1 MKTFRNLSLTSK
13 IAVVLLYTR
22 INLKIVFGLKALIV
36 LAVAFVYVVVLCLIA
51 VTTDA
56 LTLSVGQALP
66 FVVWIPLT
74 VFAVLF
80 SMDIISKERDANLIE
95 TFFTVSVSLYRLWL
109 LKFMTLMAALTLLA
123 IVLIAATDIFIV
135 DLPIWLTLVNVLPP
149 VLFFASL
156 TVLFSALLNSANAA
170 AMCVTAIL
178 AFVMITYEG
187 LSKEVVYPFLNPYEK
202 PIQVES
208 FICIRNLVWNKI
220 IYTLFGCVWFWRA
233 LKRLDHRER
242 LLK

>member
-1 MKTFRNLSLTSK
+1 MMSKLS
-13 IAVVLLYTR
+13 VVLLYTR
-22 INLKIVFGLKALIV
+22 INLKIVFGLKALII
-36 LAVAFVYVVVLCLIA
+36 LAVAFVYVIILCVIA
-51 VTTDA
+51 VNTDA
-56 LTLSVGQALP
+56 LSLSVGEALP

-95 TFFTVSVSLYRLWL
+95 TFFTVSVSVYRLWL
-109 LKFMTLMAALTLLA
+109 LKFMTLMACLTVLAFAL
-123 IVLIAATDIFIV
+123 IVATDIFIV
-135 DLPIWLTLVNVLPP
+135 ELPVWITLVNVLPP

-156 TVLFSALLNSANAA
+156 TVLFSAMLNSANAA

-178 AFVMITYEG
+178 AFVMLTYEG
-187 LSKEVVYPFLNPYEK
+187 LSKEVVYPFLNPLDK

-208 FICIRNLVWNKI
+208 FIWIRNAVWNKI
-220 IYTLFGCVWFWRA
+220 LYTLFGCVWFWRA
-233 LKRLDHRER
+233 LKRLDRRER